1 MWPVLVNNM
10 IGKTLKLFSPKSTMK
25 HTTVPVVVD
34 QEGKK
39 MGVLCQLKK
48 EAKIPNKE
56 LFRKQ

>member
-10 IGKTLKLFSPKSTMK
+10 IGRTLKLFSTKSTIK
-25 HTTVPVVVD
+25 HITVPDVVD

-48 EAKIPNKE
+48 
-56 LFRKQ
+56 RS